1 MGRPGGRDRGDRR
14 GAARVERLSGRSAP
28 QPRGPAP
35 RNAVR
40 AHRPARRHRKRPSAG
55 PRRHRGR
62 ARRVPRGPG
71 RARPLGGLRHR
82 LGRERHHRHGLYGI
96 FLSRLL
102 PVWRA
107 VVAPFAGIAGLPPAP
122 TLLPLALA
130 SALWYGALT
139 FLVTTLGAN
148 FDEVVRVL
156 HRVNAVL
163 TVVAVVAVGVAAFA
177 IHRRLR
183 R

>member
-55 PRRHRGR
+55 PRRRSGR
-62 ARRVPRGPG
+62 
-71 RARPLGGLRHR
+71 R
-82 LGRERHHRHGLYGI
+82 LLPEAVLAHIAAQYHRHGLYGI